1 MKITHI
7 LIVALVALSAALFF
21 SGSKSNETELYLAI
35 DKAKA
40 EMDSLNVVNKGLTE
54 SNDELNKE
62 IICLGLEKEEV
73 IKKLNDKEVKI
84 EEVKDKKHGKIEQII
99 YGKDSTIIDILSNYE
114 YKQLLAKSK
123 TDR

>member
-7 LIVALVALSAALFF
+7 LIGIIIALLITLFF
-21 SGSKSNETELYLAI
+21 SGNPDDTTQLYLAI

-73 IKKLNDKEVKI
+73 IKKLNDKEIKI

-114 YKQLLAKSK
+114 YKQLLTKSK